1 MNKKVV
7 ILSLVIIIA
16 AVILKFVFKAMSG
29 IKVDEFKPVAA
40 IFLIDVSASNHGN
53 MLHKQQQF
61 LLGLC
66 KRLDPEDKIKILTI
80 SQDSNLMYEGTP
92 HATGVINK
100 MLQKYSA
107 IDQKAYG
114 TAYGIAMKKGVNHAL
129 SMTKE
134 GYVPAI
140 IVLGD
145 LENEGAIEGQINW
158 NVLPK
163 NIEKAKEYMPDLSM
177 AFMYAHPTKLD
188 LVKEKLGPV
197 LGENKLTI
205 ASEENAEKNVSKIL
219 HAMGR

>member
-1 MNKKVV
+1 MNKK
-7 ILSLVIIIA
+7 ILILCLVIPLA
-16 AVILKFVFKAMSG
+16 ALMLKFIWKGLSG
-29 IKVDEFKPVAA
+29 IEVDEFKPVSV
-40 IFLIDVSASNHGN
+40 IFLIDVSASNQHL
-53 MLHKQQQF
+53 LHKQQQY

-66 KRLDPEDKIKILTI
+66 KRLDPEDKIKILTV

-107 IDQKAYG
+107 YDAKAYG
-114 TAYGIAMKKGVNHAL
+114 TAYGTAMKKGINLAL

-134 GYVPAI
+134 GYIPAI

-158 NVLPK
+158 NILPK
-163 NIEKAKEYMPDLSM
+163 NIKKAQKYMPDLSL
-177 AFMYAHPTKLD
+177 AFMFAHPSKLD

-197 LGENKLTI
+197 LI
-205 ASEENAEKNVSKIL
+205 VIS
-219 HAMGR
+219 